1 MTQDLLKELAQAVIE
16 LDDAQATDLAEQAL
30 QMGLEPIDVLE
41 QGLAEGLRQ
50 IGQEFEAG
58 ERFIPEL
65 ILAAEAMEAAVKVLE
80 PEIARRGQARRVS
93 GRVVIGTV
101 QGDIHSIGKN
111 IVAMMLRAFGFEV
124 FDLGVDVPAEVFLN
138 KAREVAADIIG
149 VSALLTTTM
158 ARQRELVETLKQQGA
173 RNEFKVMIGGAPTN
187 QQWADQIGADA
198 YAAHATEAV
207 RIAERLMISN

>member
-1 MTQDLLKELAQAVIE
+1 MTQDLLNKLAQAVIE
-16 LDDAQATDLAEQAL
+16 LDDAQAIALTEQAL
-30 QMGLEPIDVLE
+30 QMGLEPLDILE

-58 ERFIPEL
+58 ERFLPEM

-80 PEIARRGQARRVS
+80 PELARRGQARQVS

-101 QGDIHSIGKN
+101 QGDIHDIGKN
-111 IVAMMLRAFGFEV
+111 IVAMMLRASGFEV

-138 KAREVAADIIG
+138 KAREVNADIIG
-149 VSALLTTTM
+149 ASALLTTTM
-158 ARQRELVETLKQQGA
+158 VKQRELVETLKEQGA
-173 RNEFKVMIGGAPTN
+173 RNEFKVVVGGAPTN
-187 QQWADQIGADA
+187 QQWADRIGADA

-207 RIAERLMISN
+207 RIAERLVSN